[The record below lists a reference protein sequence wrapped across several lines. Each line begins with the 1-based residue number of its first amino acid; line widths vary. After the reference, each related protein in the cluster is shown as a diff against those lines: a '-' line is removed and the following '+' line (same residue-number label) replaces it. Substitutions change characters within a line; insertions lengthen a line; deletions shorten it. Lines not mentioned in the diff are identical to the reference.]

1 MKYNS
6 FQRDFCFIINS
17 NDSMIAE
24 EEVGKV
30 RSAIKKNG
38 TEGGYNGNLIDC
50 DEDRLLLFHL
60 GQFYN
65 AVLRDK

>member
-6 FQRDFCFIINS
+6 FQRDFCVIINS

-30 RSAIKKNG
+30 RSIKKNG
-38 TEGGYNGNLIDC
+38 MEGGYNGNSH
-50 DEDRLLLFHL
+50 LLW
-60 GQFYN
+60 
-65 AVLRDK
+65 

>member
-30 RSAIKKNG
+30 RSTIKKNG
-38 TEGGYNGNLIDC
+38 TEGGYNGNSH
-50 DEDRLLLFHL
+50 LLWWRQTSIIPP
-60 GQFYN
+60 GT
-65 AVLRDK
+65 VLQCSSKR